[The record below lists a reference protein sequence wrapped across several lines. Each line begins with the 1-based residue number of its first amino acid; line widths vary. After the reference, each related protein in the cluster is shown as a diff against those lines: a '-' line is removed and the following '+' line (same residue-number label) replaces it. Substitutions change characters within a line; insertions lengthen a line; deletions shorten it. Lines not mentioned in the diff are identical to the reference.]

1 AQLLLAMHLPL
12 PSLPLYKEIYLTSL
26 FYLTT
31 VRKKV
36 RLRHGLKAMRPKFFE
51 WQFFIVNEY
60 TIPIFVKQ
68 PNTLFIIMKK
78 IALLLALCTILF
90 FGCSKDD
97 NQLPELPKLPDLP
110 ILDDVCSAMEDPIF
124 INYCYANFDSDKN
137 GKISAEEANK
147 VNYIAFYDTDLISL
161 KGIEYF
167 PNLTTLVCANTN
179 LKKLDVTRCSA
190 LIKLYCLDNN
200 LTTLDVTRC
209 PALTDLCCQNNDLET
224 LDLSRCPA
232 LVKLI
237 CINNNLSIL
246 DVTRC
251 VAMKVLYCWNNKL
264 TKLILGK
271 NIYLTDLLCYEN
283 NLTTLDV
290 SGCKVLKY
298 FSCAHNNLSKLV
310 VSNCLEL
317 SSLNCNNNNLIK
329 LDVRNCAVLTEISC
343 ISNPNLTALWLK
355 PGQKIPS
362 INKDANTTIYY
373 KD

>member
-1 AQLLLAMHLPL
+1 MNM
-12 PSLPLYKEIYLTSL
+12 
-26 FYLTT
+26 
-31 VRKKV
+31 V
-36 RLRHGLKAMRPKFFE
+36 RLCRGLKAMRPKFFE

-179 LKKLDVTRCSA
+179 LIKLDVTRCSA
-190 LIKLYCLDNN
+190 LLKLYCLNN
-200 LTTLDVTRC
+200 RLTTLDVTRC
-209 PALTDLCCQNNDLET
+209 PGLTDLYCQDNDLET

-232 LVKLI
+232 LVKLN
-237 CINNNLSIL
+237 CMYNYLSTL
-246 DVTRC
+246 DMTKC
-251 VAMKVLYCWNNKL
+251 TALKELYSGYNKL
-264 TKLILGK
+264 TKVTLGK
-271 NIYLTDLLCYEN
+271 NIYLTNLGCEVN
-283 NLTTLDV
+283 NLKSLDV
-290 SGCKVLKY
+290 SGC
-298 FSCAHNNLSKLV
+298 N
-310 VSNCLEL
+310 
-317 SSLNCNNNNLIK
+317 
-329 LDVRNCAVLTEISC
+329 VLTNLLC
-343 ISNPNLTALWLK
+343 KSNPNLTALWLK
-355 PGQKIPS
+355 IGQKINMIS
-362 INKDANTTIYY
+362 KEDNTIIYY